1 MNDIKKQLN
10 QLRLNAIM
18 QTVDLRSEQ
27 ALTTQM
33 TYTEYL
39 STLLDDELSA
49 RDTKRYEKRLKA
61 ANLKGDKTLSNF
73 DFSFNT
79 SIDKKVIYDLST
91 SAFVTKKQPVIIIGA
106 CGTGKTHLAQAL
118 GFAAIQKEFDV
129 LMYKQNEIS
138 GILNE
143 ARATGT
149 YMKKIKKLA
158 DTALLII
165 DDFALKPF
173 TRQEEEDIH
182 DLIDKRS
189 EHTSTLITSN
199 LMPHEWLDAF
209 SNKLLGVATIDR
221 LQFKST
227 FIKIDGK
234 SYRSNHADLDDEDG
248 FSKIKKEEKES
259 IH

>member
-1 MNDIKKQLN
+1 MKAIKKQLN

-18 QTVDLRSEQ
+18 QTVEIRSDQ

-39 STLLDDELSA
+39 STLLDDEICA
-49 RDTKRYEKRLKA
+49 RDTKRYEKRLKT

-79 SIDKKVIYDLST
+79 NIDKKVIYDLST
-91 SAFVTKKQPVIIIGA
+91 CLFITKKLPVIIVGS

-118 GFAAIQKEFDV
+118 GFAAIQKGFDV

-138 GILNE
+138 SILNE
-143 ARATGT
+143 ARATGS
-149 YMKKIKKLA
+149 YLKKIKKMSEIPM
-158 DTALLII
+158 LII

-182 DLIDKRS
+182 DLIDRRS
-189 EHTSTLITSN
+189 EQSSTLITSN
-199 LMPHEWLDAF
+199 LMPHEWMDAF

-221 LQFKST
+221 LQFKT
-227 FIKIDGK
+227 TLIKIDGK
-234 SYRSNHADLDDEDG
+234 SYRSKLVDLDCKDDL
-248 FSKIKKEEKES
+248 SINKKEEKNS